1 MVLMLKALTLSLLSV
16 IFLTQ
21 FVLAE
26 ESPCTI
32 SNEALEDASSIRGLV
47 IKRKTPCLLHDKAEV
62 KEYLL
67 KTIDTKIPKE
77 RLRAEALVYRA
88 FGFLPPTFNYE
99 EGLVKL
105 YLDQLGGYYDPI
117 KDHFVM
123 AAWMPTIL
131 QVTIAVHEL
140 THALQDQYFD
150 LVSFTD
156 HHKFSSDELLA
167 RSALVEGDATAVM
180 TDYTNAMMGQPP
192 LSKKNDVGS
201 IMFQN
206 VAGSAMMPSLREVPE
221 SLKLMLMFPY
231 TSGLRFAH
239 ELLKKGGY
247 KEIDKAFKSPPRST
261 EEILH
266 PEKYG
271 LEPDFKIVKAQKA
284 DDIRKIK
291 FEDTLGEFA
300 ISALLATHEPNKTT
314 VVNASKGW
322 GGDRVAI
329 LEDGNGVQT
338 ALWRINWDTQKDL
351 EEFCSAYRGVMDKI
365 IGSSPNF
372 GKLTLTC
379 DGTESLLEWKNNES

>member
-1 MVLMLKALTLSLLSV
+1 MLKALSLSV
-16 IFLTQ
+16 FSVILFTQ

-32 SNEALEDASSIRGLV
+32 SNEALEDSSSIRGLA
-47 IKRKTPCLLHDKAEV
+47 IKKKTPCLLQDKAEV
-62 KEYLL
+62 KDYLI

-77 RLRAEALVYRA
+77 RLRAESLVYRA
-88 FGFLPPTFNYE
+88 FGFLPQTFNYE

-105 YLDQLGGYYDPI
+105 YLDQLGGYYDPV

-123 AAWMPTIL
+123 AAWMPAVL

-140 THALQDQYFD
+140 THALQDQYYD
-150 LVSFTD
+150 LVAFTD
-156 HHKFSSDELLA
+156 QKIFSSDELLA

-180 TDYTNAMMGQPP
+180 MDYTSAMIGQPP
-192 LSKKNDVGS
+192 LSKRGDVGS

-206 VAGSAMMPSLREVPE
+206 VAGSALMPSLKSVPD

-247 KEIDKAFKSPPRST
+247 KEIDKAFLSPPRST

-271 LEPDFKIVKAQKA
+271 STSPDFKKVSVKS
-284 DDIRKIK
+284 DDDPRTVK

-300 ISALLATHEPNKTT
+300 ISALLATHEADKSK
-314 VVNASKGW
+314 VVNAAKGW
-322 GGDRVAI
+322 GGDRVVI
-329 LEDGNGVQT
+329 LEDSKGVQT
-338 ALWRINWDTQKDL
+338 AIWKINWDSQKDQ
-351 EEFCSAYRGVMDKI
+351 EEFCAAYRAVMGKITADSDK
-365 IGSSPNF
+365 F
-372 GKLTLTC
+372 GNLTIAC
-379 DGTESLLEWKNNES
+379 NGTESLLEWHQHES